1 MSDIHYSVVERAHA
15 YTHSKIPWQ
24 MEFDFGQ
31 QKPER
36 RSVRRLFRYLSG
48 GGMRT
53 FGRTIL
59 QEERSL
65 RRRRFLVVSGLCLAV
80 WLVGYFI

>member
-1 MSDIHYSVVERAHA
+1 MCDIHYSIVERAHA

-24 MEFDFGQ
+24 MEFDFGPQ
-31 QKPER
+31 QSER

-53 FGRTIL
+53 FGRTVL
-59 QEERSL
+59 EEERRL
-65 RRRRFLVVSGLCLAV
+65 RRRRFLVVSGFLVAV